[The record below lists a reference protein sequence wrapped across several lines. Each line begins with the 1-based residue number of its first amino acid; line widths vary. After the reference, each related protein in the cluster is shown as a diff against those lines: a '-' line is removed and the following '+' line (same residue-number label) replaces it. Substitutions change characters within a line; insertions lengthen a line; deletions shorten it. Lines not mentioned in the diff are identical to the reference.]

1 MSFCCNMIMQLN
13 VQPSAS
19 QTIMCFAIEGIYK
32 VSNNVLSIKTCDIQS
47 LKWKF
52 ALNCIFKENV

>member
-1 MSFCCNMIMQLN
+1 MIMQLN

-52 ALNCIFKENV
+52 ALNCIFKDNV